1 MKVASLVLLLITC
14 FSCHSQNAKYQL
26 DPKSFQDKISSTPG
40 AVVLDVRTP
49 DEFTSGSIANAQNI
63 DFRDKY
69 FDKKIINLD
78 TLKTYFVYCL
88 SGGRSGSAAD
98 FMRKNGFK
106 NVYELSGG
114 MLAWNKAN
122 LPVSNNV
129 GQTEISDKISPEQ
142 FQLMIKSDKVVLID
156 FYAPWC
162 GPCKQMLP
170 LLETIAKEYQGK
182 ATIIRVNIDE
192 NKKLTRQLNIDEIPF
207 FKLYNEGNEKG
218 NFIGQLDRATLERI
232 LGSK

>member
-1 MKVASLVLLLITC
+1 
-14 FSCHSQNAKYQL
+14 
-26 DPKSFQDKISSTPG
+26 
-40 AVVLDVRTP
+40 
-49 DEFTSGSIANAQNI
+49 
-63 DFRDKY
+63 
-69 FDKKIINLD
+69 
-78 TLKTYFVYCL
+78 L

-106 NVYELSGG
+106 NVYELNGG

-129 GQTEISDKISPEQ
+129 GQTEIADKISPEQ

-207 FKLYNEGNEKG
+207 FKLYNDGNEKG